1 MKKLRVLL
9 TGGGTGGHIFPLI
22 AVANELQKQTNNF
35 GISLDLR
42 YFGSARKYARE
53 IVENDIEFV
62 PILSGKWRRYWSL
75 LNLLDIFKF
84 FLSFPQLLWKIFWF
98 MPEVTFSKGGPGAL
112 AAILISRFYR
122 IPLVIHESD
131 SLPGLT
137 NKISAGFSEKILVA
151 FASAMANF
159 RNKNIEV
166 IGNPV
171 RGSLFANLTS
181 LKSSGRDEQT
191 QAKREF
197 GLNPNEPV
205 ILVLGGSQGAE
216 RINNFVL
223 ENLAILIQNFQVLH
237 QVGWG
242 NYDSYKKEFEFITKD
257 WNEAEKNRY
266 IFHPFFDKDLGD
278 ALISADLAISRAGA
292 GSIFELAAFG
302 RPAMLVPLPESAN
315 DHQKENAR
323 LYAETGAA
331 IVIQEENLLGNL
343 VAEELQKLIA
353 NPELLR
359 KMSDAAKSFYRP
371 DAAAIIAKYL
381 LTYVR

>member
-1 MKKLRVLL
+1 MKKLRILL

-22 AVANELQKQTNNF
+22 AVANELRKQADNF
-35 GISLDLR
+35 EVSPDLR

-75 LNLLDIFKF
+75 LNLLDMVKF
-84 FLSFPQLLWKIFWF
+84 LLSFPRLLWKIFWF

-112 AAILISRFYR
+112 AAILVSRFYR
-122 IPLVIHESD
+122 IPVIIHESD

-137 NKISAGFSEKILVA
+137 NKISASFSKKIFVA
-151 FASAMANF
+151 FASAIPYF
-159 RNKNIEV
+159 KNKNIEV
-166 IGNPV
+166 VGNPV
-171 RGSLFANLTS
+171 RESLFANLAS
-181 LKSSGRDEQT
+181 LKLDGENEQA
-191 QAKREF
+191 QARKGF

-216 RINNFVL
+216 KLNNFIL
-223 ENLAILIQNFQVLH
+223 ENLEILTQNFQILH
-237 QVGWG
+237 QAGEG
-242 NYDSYKKEFEFITKD
+242 NYDSYKKEFEFTTKD
-257 WNEAEKNRY
+257 WSEVEKNRY
-266 IFHPFFDKDLGD
+266 IFRPFFDKDLGD
-278 ALISADLAISRAGA
+278 ALISADLVVSRAGA

-315 DHQKENAR
+315 GHQKENAR

-353 NPELLR
+353 NPELLK

-371 DAAAIIAKYL
+371 DAASVIAKYL
-381 LTYVR
+381 LTYV